1 MTTPI
6 EGLHRLRRAAAS
18 GELAALCE
26 RYGLDLLVVFG
37 STAKG
42 KAEPR
47 DLDIAVSTRRG
58 RSRLALLDLYEALTA
73 VTGPCDIDVM
83 VLDRADPVARR
94 EALLGTIPIY
104 EHTPGRFAE
113 VRMAAL
119 NQYAETAPM
128 RALSLEMMTR

>member
-1 MTTPI
+1 MNLAVQ
-6 EGLHRLRRAAAS
+6 GLDRLRRAAED

-42 KAEPR
+42 KPDPR
-47 DLDIAVSTRRG
+47 DLDIAVSTVRG

-73 VTGPCDIDVM
+73 VAGPCDIDVM

-94 EALLGTIPIY
+94 EALLGTIPLY
-104 EHTPGRFAE
+104 ERTPGRFAE

-119 NQYAETAPM
+119 NQYVETAPM
-128 RALSLEMMTR
+128 RALSLELMKR